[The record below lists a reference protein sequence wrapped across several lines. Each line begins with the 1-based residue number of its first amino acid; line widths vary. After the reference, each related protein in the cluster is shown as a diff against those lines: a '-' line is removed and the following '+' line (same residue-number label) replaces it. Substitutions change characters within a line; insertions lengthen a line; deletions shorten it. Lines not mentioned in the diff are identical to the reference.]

1 MKFKIPFLPSFKP
14 GRGGIRQVLGE
25 LEAEIMETL
34 WRKNGWK
41 TGREIYE
48 NMKEKKN
55 LAYTTVLTVTD
66 RLVKKGLIIKKK
78 NQENTY
84 IYCPAMSREEF
95 KEEISRSV
103 VKGLMEFAGKGTVTA
118 FVNILESTAPE
129 TIAELEKILR
139 ERKRA
144 KNEL

>member
-1 MKFKIPFLPSFKP
+1 MKLRIPFLPSFKP
-14 GRGGIRQVLGE
+14 GRGGIQQVLGE
-25 LEAEIMETL
+25 LEAEIMEIL
-34 WRKNGWK
+34 WGKNEWR

-48 NMKEKKN
+48 NMKQKRT
-55 LAYTTVLTVTD
+55 LAYTTVLTVID
-66 RLVKKGLIIKKK
+66 RLVNKGLIIKKK

-84 IYCPAMSREEF
+84 IYSPAMGKEEF

-103 VKGLMEFAGKGTVTA
+103 VKGLMEFAGKGTITA

-129 TIAELEKILR
+129 TIIELEKFLR